1 MPLKSGSSNKTVS
14 SNISK
19 LRGEGYPQDQAIA
32 IALSN
37 AQKKS
42 NGGDIDRLDEIYVD
56 DNVDEIILS
65 QQPIQWDYEKMKK
78 LQEEAR
84 WLDQPPE
91 TVFYRAYK
99 DNYLSEDEYFQFK
112 WKAEQLQE
120 LKDQRKEQ
128 REKERMLK
136 WGDRATG
143 RKKVSLDDPLLLENG
158 GSIDRLDEIDSE
170 IFDMPTEDPGLQEVD
185 LISLILPELKLLKGI
200 PAALGLVTKP
210 WTKYTRKKFTKAGN
224 PSQRTT
230 PGSRLSDPKKQPMLD
245 FFKETEGGSNLSGLS
260 PKTLEAVKANL
271 KAYEAA
277 ASRTAQSDKQGINYM
292 LQILRDIGEI

>member
-42 NGGDIDRLDEIYVD
+42 
-56 DNVDEIILS
+56 
-65 QQPIQWDYEKMKK
+65 
-78 LQEEAR
+78 
-84 WLDQPPE
+84 
-91 TVFYRAYK
+91 T
-99 DNYLSEDEYFQFK
+99 
-112 WKAEQLQE
+112 
-120 LKDQRKEQ
+120 
-128 REKERMLK
+128 
-136 WGDRATG
+136 
-143 RKKVSLDDPLLLENG
+143 G
-158 GSIDRLDEIDSE
+158 GSIDRLAEIDSE
-170 IFDMPTEDPGLQEVD
+170 IFDMPTEEEGLQEVD
-185 LISLILPELKLLKGI
+185 FISWLLPELKLLKGI

-230 PGSRLSDPKKQPMLD
+230 EGSRLSAPKKQPMLD
-245 FFKETEGGSNLSGLS
+245 FFKETEGGSNLSGLT

>member
-1 MPLKSGSSNKTVS
+1 MEQEMPLKSGSSNKTVS

-42 NGGDIDRLDEIYVD
+42 NGGEIDRLDEIYVGD
-56 DNVDEIILS
+56 DVDEIILS
-65 QQPIQWDYEKMKK
+65 RQPIQWDYEKMKK
-78 LQEEAR
+78 YMNEAR
-84 WLDQPPE
+84 LLDQPPE
-91 TVFYRAYK
+91 TVFYQAYK
-99 DNYLSEDEYFQFK
+99 DNDLSEDEYFQFK
-112 WKAEQLQE
+112 YKAEQLQE
-120 LKDQRKEQ
+120 LKDQRDEE
-128 REKERMLK
+128 REKQRIRDWAE
-136 WGDRATG
+136 G
-143 RKKVSLDDPLLLENG
+143 KVDDPIFLEKG
-158 GSIDRLDEIDSE
+158 GEIDRLDEIDSE
-170 IFDMPTEDPGLQEVD
+170 TFDMPTEDPGLQEVD
-185 LISLILPELKLLKGI
+185 FISWLFPELKLLKGI

-230 PGSRLSDPKKQPMLD
+230 DGSRLSAPKKQPMLD
-245 FFKETEGGSNLSGLS
+245 FFKETEGGSNLSGLT

-277 ASRTAQSDKQGINYM
+277 ASRTSQSDKQGINYM

>member
-1 MPLKSGSSNKTVS
+1 MEQEMPLKSGSSNKTVS

-42 NGGDIDRLDEIYVD
+42 TGGEIDRLDEI
-56 DNVDEIILS
+56 
-65 QQPIQWDYEKMKK
+65 
-78 LQEEAR
+78 AT
-84 WLDQPPE
+84 E
-91 TVFYRAYK
+91 T
-99 DNYLSEDEYFQFK
+99 
-112 WKAEQLQE
+112 
-120 LKDQRKEQ
+120 
-128 REKERMLK
+128 
-136 WGDRATG
+136 
-143 RKKVSLDDPLLLENG
+143 
-158 GSIDRLDEIDSE
+158 
-170 IFDMPTEDPGLQEVD
+170 FDMPTEEEGLQEVD
-185 LISLILPELKLLKGI
+185 LISFILPELKGI
-200 PAALGLVTKP
+200 SALIVVTKP